1 MPHEYETHNS
11 HSPSACI
18 STLEKLEWDA
28 SCCFICDLRPD
39 GTIES
44 FAEHMH
50 KMHGIFIP
58 NPQYLKD
65 PRGLLSYLNL
75 KVFKKEH
82 IYT

>member
-1 MPHEYETHNS
+1 MPRESETQNS
-11 HSPSACI
+11 HSPSAGI
-18 STLEKLEWDA
+18 STSEKLEWDA

-44 FAEHMH
+44 CAEHMY
-50 KMHGIFIP
+50 KMHGFFNP

-75 KVFKKEH
+75 KVFQKEH